1 MAETSVWSLFSQKR
15 VAYSRV
21 SIWSLFSQKG
31 SRTITYLVWI
41 WVRVLVEVVHDSD
54 GADVDEAHPARLV
67 EGALR
72 CRRVGT
78 VYHRRGDGEGVQRS
92 DIDPLL
98 VVAVTLIP
106 VAPAV
111 DEATIAT

>member
-54 GADVDEAHPARLV
+54 EAHPARLV

-72 CRRVGT
+72 CRRIGT
-78 VYHRRGDGEGVQRS
+78 V
-92 DIDPLL
+92 
-98 VVAVTLIP
+98 
-106 VAPAV
+106 
-111 DEATIAT
+111 

>member
-1 MAETSVWSLFSQKR
+1 MELSEISSSKPCDRAEKTLCKWLKHLYGPCLVRKG
-15 VAYSRV
+15 SRSPGFLYGPCLV
-21 SIWSLFSQKG
+21 RKG

-72 CRRVGT
+72 CRRIGT
-78 VYHRRGDGEGVQRS
+78 V
-92 DIDPLL
+92 
-98 VVAVTLIP
+98 
-106 VAPAV
+106 
-111 DEATIAT
+111 

>member
-41 WVRVLVEVVHDSD
+41 WVRVLVVPQQVLMS
-54 GADVDEAHPARLV
+54 GRS
-67 EGALR
+67 
-72 CRRVGT
+72 
-78 VYHRRGDGEGVQRS
+78 QRS
-92 DIDPLL
+92 SMTVMVPTLTRPTPPDSSKAPS
-98 VVAVTLIP
+98 VA
-106 VAPAV
+106 AV
-111 DEATIAT
+111 